1 MPASTTSWTSPT
13 KTQEYH
19 PRQVERGMLKER
31 NAHLA
36 SSPLS
41 VVLPGFTP
49 AAGRKTCTDSGS
61 LQKYLK
67 TAKKSISFTMLASCR
82 PVPKQE
88 FGLKY

>member
-1 MPASTTSWTSPT
+1 
-13 KTQEYH
+13 
-19 PRQVERGMLKER
+19 MLKER

-67 TAKKSISFTMLASCR
+67 TAKKKKSISFTMLLQTSAKTGIWTEVLENFSSSSSL
-82 PVPKQE
+82 PS
-88 FGLKY
+88 GT